1 MLKLVYLRTYFS
13 VEETKTAILPEL
25 VELTNDEHSNVRLA
39 GLNTVVSIL
48 TMLDDGLLF
57 ATSVLT
63 AYYFF

>member
-1 MLKLVYLRTYFS
+1 